1 MKVALTKQQ
10 LISIHSLGVGAS
22 KDDVT
27 PVITQIALKR
37 EGDALRAIVT
47 DRYIVLSGLYNEVE
61 FSDWEDEAELLI
73 DPKALKSV
81 IDIKKADKY
90 GSVPVHITK
99 DIETGSVTGVV
110 DQVTSVHLSIL
121 NGKVGAFPPVM
132 KLFPTSEPTGAGSL
146 NIRPDFLAKLAK
158 VLPPEARPDRGRV
171 WGFEFRMMENS
182 PHKPQPVYAQYSG
195 GDEYKMEALIQPA
208 VMLNK
213 R

>member
-1 MKVALTKQQ
+1 MIVELDKQQ
-10 LISIHSLGVGAS
+10 LISIHSLSVGAS

-37 EGDALRAIVT
+37 EGDALRAMVT
-47 DRYIVLSGLYNEVE
+47 DRYIVLSGLYHEVK
-61 FSDWEDEAELLI
+61 FTNWEDDAELLI

-90 GSVPVHITK
+90 SSVPVHITK
-99 DIETGSVTGVV
+99 DVETGHVSAVL
-110 DQVTSVHLSIL
+110 DLVTSVHLGSST
-121 NGKVGAFPPVM
+121 ASFPPVM
-132 KLFPTSEPTGAGSL
+132 KLFPTNEPTGAGSL

-158 VLPPEARPDRGRV
+158 VLPPEVRPERERI
-171 WGFEFRMMENS
+171 WTFEFRTIADA

-195 GDEYKMEALIQPA
+195 HGVYQLEALIQPA
-208 VMLNK
+208 LLK

>member
-1 MKVALTKQQ
+1 MIVELDKQQ

-37 EGDALRAIVT
+37 EGDALRAMVT
-47 DRYIVLSGLYNEVE
+47 DRYIVLSGLYHEVK
-61 FSDWEDEAELLI
+61 FTNWEDDAELLI

-132 KLFPTSEPTGAGSL
+132 NLFPKSEPTGAGSL

-158 VLPPEARPDRGRV
+158 VLPPEVRPERERI
-171 WGFEFRMMENS
+171 WTFEFRTIADA

-195 GDEYKMEALIQPA
+195 HGVYQLEALIQPA
-208 VMLNK
+208 LLK

>member
-10 LISIHSLGVGAS
+10 LISIHSLGVGVS

-37 EGDALRAIVT
+37 EGDALRAMVT
-47 DRYIVLSGLYNEVE
+47 DRYIVLSGLYNDVE

-81 IDIKKADKY
+81 VDIKKADKY
-90 GSVPVHITK
+90 GNIPVHIVK
-99 DIETGSVTGVV
+99 DIETGHVSAVV
-110 DQVTSVHLSIL
+110 DLVTSVHLGSVKAI
-121 NGKVGAFPPVM
+121 FPPVM
-132 KLFPTSEPTGAGSL
+132 NLFPKSEPTGAGSL

-158 VLPPEARPDRGRV
+158 VLPPEARPERERT
-171 WGFEFRMMENS
+171 WTFEFRTMQDA
-182 PHKPQPVYAQYSG
+182 PHKPQPVYAQYSA
-195 GDEYKMEALIQPA
+195 GDGYQMEALIQPA
-208 VMLNK
+208 LLK